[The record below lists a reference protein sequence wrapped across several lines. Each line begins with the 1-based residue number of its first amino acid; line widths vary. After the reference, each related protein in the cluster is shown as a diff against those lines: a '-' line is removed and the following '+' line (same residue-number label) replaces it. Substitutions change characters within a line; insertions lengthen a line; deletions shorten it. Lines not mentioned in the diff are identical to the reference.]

1 MGPKNHKLDGS
12 RSPMGKGNFG
22 GQVRP
27 LYRLGTFYH
36 EMCKIGITDRL
47 AVLVVDSGG
56 AK

>member
-12 RSPMGKGNFG
+12 RSPMGSGNFE

-27 LYRLGTFYH
+27 LYTLGTFYR
-36 EMCKIGITDRL
+36 EMCKIGIPDRL
-47 AVLVVDSGG
+47 AVLVVDSGE